1 MPSYDE
7 FLLFSLINENFDIL
21 QNGEDERV
29 IVEDV
34 EIVDTCDDYR
44 VGNEEYERKP
54 VNELISFFEKLARL

>member
-29 IVEDV
+29 IVEYV

-44 VGNEEYERKP
+44 VDNEEYERKP

>member
-34 EIVDTCDDYR
+34 EIVDTCEDECVD
-44 VGNEEYERKP
+44 NDEYEKKP
-54 VNELISFFEKLARL
+54 VNELIEFFERLSRM